1 LREFDCTALEREVPG
16 FSILKRGVVLSDSLG
31 GGRRRSTGFAA
42 AAVLLA
48 ASALLSRVLGLVR
61 DRVIAHQIGASS
73 ETDAYSAAFLIPD
86 ILNYFL
92 AGGALSI
99 AFIPLY
105 SRLRAGS
112 GDASA
117 AALFDKVLGT
127 MGAVVVAATALLWWQ
142 ADAIVPRVFAGFSAE
157 TQILTTR
164 LVRILLPAQI
174 FFVVGG
180 IVRAVLMARGRF
192 GSQALAPL
200 LYNAGIIVCG
210 AAWGARLGAEAFAWG
225 ALIGAAVGPFLIP
238 MIEVWR
244 DPELRPRPRL
254 APFDPVFLQYLA
266 MAAPLMIG
274 VSLLTVDEWYD
285 KVFGAQLAEG
295 TVAYLG
301 FGRRLAQVPIGVLG
315 QAIATAAL
323 PTLSKLWAE
332 RRLEDLDDALLAAL
346 RSGLALGIIAAVGLF
361 AFAHPVVVLIIETG
375 RFSAADSDRVAA
387 LLMIFAIAIPAW
399 ITQQI
404 AVRAFY
410 ARGEMWLPML
420 LGTGVAIAFIPLYLA
435 LGSRAEGLAVA
446 GVIGMTTSAVLTLAL
461 ARFRHGGPAL
471 APLLSSGLRA
481 AAIAAAA
488 GGVAAWAGAQVAGA
502 FATLALGGAIFTALC
517 LAGARWFGDEPM
529 RGVVDRLVRG
539 ARRWVRR
546 AG

>member
-1 LREFDCTALEREVPG
+1 
-16 FSILKRGVVLSDSLG
+16 
-31 GGRRRSTGFAA
+31 
-42 AAVLLA
+42 
-48 ASALLSRVLGLVR
+48 
-61 DRVIAHQIGASS
+61 
-73 ETDAYSAAFLIPD
+73 
-86 ILNYFL
+86 
-92 AGGALSI
+92 
-99 AFIPLY
+99 
-105 SRLRAGS
+105 
-112 GDASA
+112 
-117 AALFDKVLGT
+117 
-127 MGAVVVAATALLWWQ
+127 
-142 ADAIVPRVFAGFSAE
+142 
-157 TQILTTR
+157 
-164 LVRILLPAQI
+164 VRILLPAQI

-200 LYNAGIIVCG
+200 LYNTGIIVCG
-210 AAWGARLGAEAFAWG
+210 AVWGAHWGAEAFAWG

-244 DPELRPRPRL
+244 DPELRPRPRFTPL
-254 APFDPVFLQYLA
+254 DPVFLRYLA
-266 MAAPLMIG
+266 MAAPLMLG

-285 KVFGAQLAEG
+285 KFFGARLIEG

-332 RRLEDLDDALLAAL
+332 RRHGELDCALLAAL

-375 RFSAADSDRVAA
+375 RFSAADSDRVAS
-387 LLMIFAIAIPAW
+387 LLMIFSIAIPAW

-410 ARGEMWLPML
+410 ARGEMWFPML

-435 LGSRAEGLAVA
+435 LGSSAEGLAAA
-446 GVIGMTTSAVLTLAL
+446 GVIGMSTSAALTLAL
-461 ARFRHGGPAL
+461 ARLRHGGPRL
-471 APLLSSGLRA
+471 APLMSSGLRA

-488 GGVAAWAGAQVAGA
+488 GAVAAWAGTRVDSA
-502 FATLALGGAIFTALC
+502 FATLALGGAIFAALC

-529 RGVVDRLVRG
+529 RAVVDRL
-539 ARRWVRR
+539 ARSARKLTRHS
-546 AG
+546 G

>member
-1 LREFDCTALEREVPG
+1 M
-16 FSILKRGVVLSDSLG
+16 RGVDLSDSLEES
-31 GGRRRSTGFAA
+31 RRRPTGFAA

-61 DRVIAHQIGASS
+61 DRVIAHQLGASS
-73 ETDAYSAAFLIPD
+73 ETDAYSAAFLVPD

-105 SRLRAGS
+105 SRLRASS

-127 MGAVVVAATALLWWQ
+127 MGVVVVVATGLLWWQ
-142 ADAIVPRVFAGFSAE
+142 ADAIVPRFFAGFAPE
-157 TQILTTR
+157 TQTLTIR

-192 GSQALAPL
+192 ASQALAPL
-200 LYNAGIIVCG
+200 FYNTGIILCG
-210 AAWGARLGAEAFAWG
+210 VLWGAHLGAEAFAWG

-244 DPELRPRPRL
+244 DPELRPRPRF
-254 APFDPVFLQYLA
+254 APLDPVFLQYLA
-266 MAAPLMIG
+266 MAAPLMLGI
-274 VSLLTVDEWYD
+274 SLLTVDEWYD
-285 KVFGAQLAEG
+285 KVFGAQLVEG

-301 FGRRLAQVPIGVLG
+301 FGRRLAQVPIGVVG

-323 PTLSKLWAE
+323 PTLSRLWAE
-332 RRLEDLDDALLAAL
+332 QRRGELDQALLGAL
-346 RSGLALGIIAAVGLF
+346 RSGLALGVVAAAGLF

-375 RFSAADSDRVAA
+375 RFSAADSERVAA

-420 LGTGVAIAFIPLYLA
+420 LGTGVAVAFIPLYLA
-435 LGSRAEGLAVA
+435 LGSTADGLATA
-446 GVIGMTTSAVLTLAL
+446 GVIGMTTSAALTLAL
-461 ARFRHGGPAL
+461 ARFRHGGP
-471 APLLSSGLRA
+471 PLVPLMSTGLRA
-481 AAIAAAA
+481 LAISAPA
-488 GGVAAWAGAQVAGA
+488 GAIAAWAGAQVDSVLAI
-502 FATLALGGAIFTALC
+502 LALGGLVFAVLC
-517 LAGARWFGDEPM
+517 LTGARLFGDEPM
-529 RGVVDRLVRG
+529 RGLVDRLTRS
-539 ARRWVRR
+539 ARKRSRH